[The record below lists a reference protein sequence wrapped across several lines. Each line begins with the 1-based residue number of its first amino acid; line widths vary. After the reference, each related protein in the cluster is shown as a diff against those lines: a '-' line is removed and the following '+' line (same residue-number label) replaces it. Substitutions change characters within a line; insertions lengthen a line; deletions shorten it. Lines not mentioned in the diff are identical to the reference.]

1 MISSNPGKILLFF
14 AHPDDETSSCGGT
27 INKYSKLGSHV
38 YICTATNGNKGD
50 LGTGDL
56 ELTREEL
63 GPYREKEELKVL
75 KSLGAY
81 DVLQLGYDDQ
91 GLELLENGALEHQFL
106 NILIKVQPNIV
117 ITFGQRGFSGHTDHI
132 QVNIN
137 ATHAFNK
144 YVTRYSDQNI
154 RLFYTAMPKLIA
166 EFDGRE
172 MDLSEEEKSPTI
184 GIDISD
190 TWKNKVNGLRMY
202 KSQKDAQEIASMF
215 ESMYKG
221 DSFDNFGES
230 KEEIKQLFES
240 LKNYGYTSN
249 PTEYFHQYYPKL
261 KNYNEIILSNK
272 F

>member
-27 INKYSKLGSHV
+27 INKYSKLGSQV

-56 ELTREEL
+56 KLTREEL

-75 KSLGAY
+75 KLLGAY

-91 GLELLENGALEHQFL
+91 CLELLENGVLEQQFL
-106 NILIKVQPNIV
+106 NILKKIQPNIV
-117 ITFGQRGFSGHTDHI
+117 ITFGQRGFSGHTDHM

-137 ATHAFNK
+137 ATNAFNK
-144 YVTRYSDQNI
+144 YVTIYSAQNI

-166 EFDGRE
+166 EKRE

-190 TWKNKVNGLRMY
+190 TWGNKVAGLRMY
-202 KSQKDAQEIASMF
+202 KSQRDAQEIANMF
-215 ESMYKG
+215 ETMYQG
-221 DSFDNFGES
+221 DSIDNYGES
-230 KEEIKQLFES
+230 REEILQLFES
-240 LKNYGYTSN
+240 MKNYGYTSN

-261 KNYNEIILSNK
+261 ENYNGTILSNR

>member
-1 MISSNPGKILLFF
+1 MISSNPDKILLFF

-27 INKYSKLGSHV
+27 ISKYSKLGSQV
-38 YICTATNGNKGD
+38 YVCTATNGNKGD

-56 ELTREEL
+56 KLTRQEL
-63 GPYREKEELKVL
+63 GPYREKEELEVL

-81 DVLQLGYDDQ
+81 DVFQLGYDDQ
-91 GLELLENGALEHQFL
+91 GLELLRDGVLEQQFSD
-106 NILIKVQPNIV
+106 ILQSIHPSIV

-137 ATHAFNK
+137 ATSAFHK
-144 YVTRYSDQNI
+144 YVSMYSDQNI
-154 RLFYTAMPKLIA
+154 KLFYTAMPKLIA
-166 EFDGRE
+166 EKRE
-172 MDLSEEEKSPTI
+172 MDLSEEEKSPTV

-190 TWKNKVNGLRMY
+190 TWTNKVKGLRMY
-202 KSQKDAQEIASMF
+202 KSQRDAQEIAVMF
-215 ESMYKG
+215 ETMYKG
-221 DSFDNFGES
+221 DFFDNFGES
-230 KEEIKQLFES
+230 KEEMIQIFES

-261 KNYNEIILSNK
+261 ENYNQVILSNR